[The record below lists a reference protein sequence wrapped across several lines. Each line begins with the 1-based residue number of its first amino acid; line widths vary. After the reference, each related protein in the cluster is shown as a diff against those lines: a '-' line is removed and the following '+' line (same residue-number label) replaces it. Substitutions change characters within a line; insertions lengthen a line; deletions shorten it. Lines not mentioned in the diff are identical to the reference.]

1 VPSGKVLVRVR
12 VRVDAIVTAARKKS
26 SIGSSARYD
35 PMFPPVVVV
44 AIVLLSPRAVMPSA
58 VLVEVQ
64 TFGTPEPAK

>member
-1 VPSGKVLVRVR
+1 
-12 VRVDAIVTAARKKS
+12 
-26 SIGSSARYD
+26 
-35 PMFPPVVVV
+35 MFPPVVVV